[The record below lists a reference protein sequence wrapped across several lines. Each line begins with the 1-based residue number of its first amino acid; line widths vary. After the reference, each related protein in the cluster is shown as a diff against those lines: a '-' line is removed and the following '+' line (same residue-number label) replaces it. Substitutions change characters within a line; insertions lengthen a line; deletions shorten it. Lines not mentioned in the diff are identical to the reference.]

1 MTYTKIFS
9 AIAIMGGA
17 LVSANAYAGYV
28 TDSHGN
34 VGYDT
39 AAECDAAVQAGTAK
53 FYESFTSKPALLRAG
68 EASVKTARLGDLGS
82 QYRLGACDMGVGK
95 KLGRDGVATALQGKY
110 VPYSPSMPVNV
121 YFDKNGQPVRVTM
134 QKCDNWFSGNSPRP
148 VAPKAVVA
156 PVAAAPVVAAPAV
169 AAGLRPYVFGT
180 LGALNDGASV
190 AGLGNDRD
198 TEFAG
203 QVGAGLQF
211 NEWLGGE
218 LFYQGARRLD
228 LATDAGSKVNVR
240 NNTYGARLTAGT
252 QIADKA
258 RLFGKLGVAGVRH
271 TVGAYDYKD
280 TKARATA
287 GVGMTY
293 DLTNNLALR
302 ADYDH
307 YFKRKSADVTWKG
320 ANYSGLGL
328 QYNF

>member
-1 MTYTKIFS
+1 MSYTKIFS

-28 TDSHGN
+28 ADSHGN
-34 VGYDT
+34 IGYDT

-53 FYESFTSKPALLRAG
+53 FYQSFTSKPALLRAG
-68 EASVKTARLGDLGS
+68 EASVKAARLSDLGP

-95 KLGRDGVATALQGKY
+95 KLGRDGVSSTLQGKY
-110 VPYSPSMPVNV
+110 VPYSPNMPVNV
-121 YFDKNGQPVRVTM
+121 YFDKNGQPVRTTM
-134 QKCDNWFSGNSPRP
+134 QKCDNWFSSNSPRP
-148 VAPKAVVA
+148 VAVPKPVPAPVAVA
-156 PVAAAPVVAAPAV
+156 PVAAAPV

-180 LGALNDGASV
+180 LGALNDGVKAE
-190 AGLGNDRD
+190 GINDRN
-198 TEFAG
+198 TKFAG
-203 QVGAGLQF
+203 QIGAGLQF

-218 LFYQGARRLD
+218 VFYQGSPRMKFVD
-228 LATDAGSKVNVR
+228 DEKETSKVR

-252 QIADKA
+252 KVADQV

-271 TVGAYDYKD
+271 SAEGEKD

-287 GVGMTY
+287 GLGMAY

-307 YFKRKSADVTWKG
+307 YFKRKSGDVTWKG
-320 ANYSGLGL
+320 ANYLGLGL

>member
-1 MTYTKIFS
+1 MNHKKLFTAMT
-9 AIAIMGGA
+9 IAGGA
-17 LVSANAYAGYV
+17 LFAASAQAGYV

-68 EASVKTARLGDLGS
+68 EVSVKTARLGDLGS

-180 LGALNDGASV
+180 LGALNDGV
-190 AGLGNDRD
+190 KEVGIGDDRS
-198 TEFAG
+198 TKFAG
-203 QVGAGLQF
+203 QVGVGMQF

-218 LFYQGARRLD
+218 LFYQG
-228 LATDAGSKVNVR
+228 GSRHSYTADDGDVTKVR

-252 QIADKA
+252 QIADKTRVFA
-258 RLFGKLGVAGVRH
+258 KAGVAGVRH
-271 TVGAYDYKD
+271 SAPEYKN
-280 TKARATA
+280 TQTRATA

-307 YFKRKSADVTWKG
+307 YFKRGSDNDITWKG
-320 ANYSGLGL
+320 ANYLGLGL